1 MVTSFAPGCTVV
13 SAVHRV
19 AIVLGLVLGAFFIVR
34 AVVELLTIDYS
45 DPSSYADDWGGPSL
59 AGVLLVHCGLGLI
72 SGIAIGIFAW
82 RRVHGENDRHV
93 GAHPE
98 ESCRD

>member
-1 MVTSFAPGCTVV
+1 MR
-13 SAVHRV
+13 RV
-19 AIVLGLVLGAFFIVR
+19 LIAIGVLVGGFFIVR

-72 SGIAIGIFAW
+72 AAIWIVYLW
-82 RRVHGENDRHV
+82 RRRSR
-93 GAHPE
+93 ARR
-98 ESCRD
+98 SS

>member
-1 MVTSFAPGCTVV
+1 MSTWSSPSAIRTACARCTVV

-82 RRVHGENDRHV
+82 RRVHAERTTDT
-93 GAHPE
+93 
-98 ESCRD
+98 